1 MVVVLVVSAIAAT
14 TTMAVA
20 LRSYSSY
27 VNGTR
32 QSLSD
37 RAKEA
42 AEAGLNILIENLN
55 QDHPEWL
62 IEPYSG
68 NGDWTIRREA
78 TGWLPHDHRKQSK
91 N

>member
-1 MVVVLVVSAIAAT
+1 MIFKKTYRDNLYLKCHGNEHESGIALVVVLMASAIAAT
-14 TTMAVA
+14 TTMAVV

-42 AEAGLNILIENLN
+42 AEAGLNIIIENLTKII
-55 QDHPEWL
+55 L
-62 IEPYSG
+62 
-68 NGDWTIRREA
+68 NG
-78 TGWLPHDHRKQSK
+78 
-91 N
+91 